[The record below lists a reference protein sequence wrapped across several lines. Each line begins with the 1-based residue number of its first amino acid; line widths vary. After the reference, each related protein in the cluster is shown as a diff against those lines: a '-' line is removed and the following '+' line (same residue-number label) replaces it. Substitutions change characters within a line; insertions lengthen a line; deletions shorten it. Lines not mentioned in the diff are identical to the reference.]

1 MKLLIYG
8 LTLPL
13 ALLASG
19 LVAQETLTIDGKE
32 YTITALTE
40 NCQSLSDEPQAM
52 AACFTA
58 LSQLIERQSGGP
70 QTEVLDV
77 LPALDNLR
85 IAAEVQNDDSGLSIL
100 GTGCTIQVVYY
111 ANYYHVSRR
120 NVSQLDLYSVEFDVS
135 EIQFDEFDEVRGA
148 QAPLVSGLMID
159 DTTATTRGNVGL
171 DSSAN
176 GFDAKPGRTDVGDY
190 ALEIVDQ
197 LQADEDQSFDFV
209 LVHPDRRDDSDA
221 IWEAFERFVD
231 ACKA

>member
-13 ALLASG
+13 TLLASN
-19 LVAQETLTIDGKE
+19 LLAQETLIVNGKE

-58 LSQLIERQSGGP
+58 LSQLIERQSDGEQDDAP
-70 QTEVLDV
+70 DV
-77 LPALDNLR
+77 LRSLDNLR
-85 IAAEVQNDDSGLSIL
+85 AAAEVQNDDSGLSIL
-100 GTGCTIQVVYY
+100 GTGCTIQIVYY
-111 ANYYHVSRR
+111 NNYYHVSRR
-120 NVSQLDLYSVEFDVS
+120 NVSQLDLYSAEFDVS
-135 EIQFDEFDEVRGA
+135 EIQYEEFDEVRGA
-148 QAPLVSGLMID
+148 QAPLISGLMAD
-159 DTTATTRGNVGL
+159 NETATTRGNVGL

-176 GFDAKPGRTDVGDY
+176 GFDAKPGRTPVGEY

-209 LVHPDRRDDSDA
+209 LVHPDRRDNSDA

>member
-1 MKLLIYG
+1 MRLLICS

-13 ALLASG
+13 TLFASNV
-19 LVAQETLTIDGKE
+19 LSQETLTIDGKE
-32 YTITALTE
+32 YTIMALTE
-40 NCQSLSDEPQAM
+40 NCQSFLADPPAM

-58 LSQLIERQSGGP
+58 LSQLIERQSGDP
-70 QTEVLDV
+70 QAVVLDV
-77 LPALDNLR
+77 LPALENFR
-85 IAAEVQNDDSGLSIL
+85 MAAEVQNDDSGLTVL

-111 ANYYHVSRR
+111 NNYYHVSRR
-120 NVSQLDLYSVEFDVS
+120 NVSQLDLYSVELDVAD
-135 EIQFDEFDEVRGA
+135 IQFDEFDEVRGA
-148 QAPLVSGLMID
+148 QAPLVSGLMVD
-159 DTTATTRGNVGL
+159 DTTATTHGNVGL

-176 GFDAKPGRTDVGDY
+176 GFDAKPGRTAVGDY

-209 LVHPDRRDDSDA
+209 LVHPDLRDNSDA